1 VKFFLIFNFLQMIR
15 EKISDDEEEQTTGLL
30 EKRGDEEKVV
40 NKGRRGVCKIIGV
53 WSLIVLA
60 VVSLRVGLQ
69 VWELKKL
76 ANSRF
81 SLIQLSF
88 QNDTVCSDTIRM
100 TGIVEVKK

>member
-1 VKFFLIFNFLQMIR
+1 
-15 EKISDDEEEQTTGLL
+15 
-30 EKRGDEEKVV
+30 
-40 NKGRRGVCKIIGV
+40 V